1 MHDLSVDRTTNG
13 RGLLADM
20 DATRIR
26 KLDAGQDQSVP
37 TLRDALDLVGNSVP
51 VKIKLKSWDGC
62 AQAVAAVS
70 REYIAA
76 GWSLERFL
84 VSSFDYPKL
93 WEFRALLTD
102 SRTGALICGVQ
113 I

>member
-37 TLRDALDLVGNSVP
+37 TLRDALDLVENRVP
-51 VKIKLKSWDGC
+51 VNIELKSWDGC
-62 AQAVAAVS
+62 AQAVAAVL
-70 REYIAA
+70 REYIAERSEEHTSELQ
-76 GWSLERFL
+76 SLMRKRDA
-84 VSSFDYPKL
+84 V
-93 WEFRALLTD
+93 FRL
-102 SRTGALICGVQ
+102 
-113 I
+113 